1 MNYAISLKCLKTTNK
16 QKKSI
21 KKSQIALKC
30 INNRAYKCV
39 HGVRTDYAS
48 FI

>member
-16 QKKSI
+16 QKKI

-30 INNRAYKCV
+30 TNNRAYKCA